1 MAIIFGTDEAGRGPL
16 LGPLVMVGLI
26 IEEKNLH
33 KLEELKVKDSKLL
46 TPRQREHLFDKILK
60 VVKDKAIT
68 IISPKEI
75 DEAVSSET
83 INLNWL
89 EAIKTAE
96 MINKL
101 KPDKVILDCPS
112 PNTNAYAD
120 YVRKHLKNKDIE
132 ILAEH
137 KADVKYPIVSASSI
151 IAKVTRDREIEKI
164 KKEIGIDFGSGY
176 PADPVTQKF
185 LKENYNNYPNIF
197 RKTWSSFKRLGKKKD
212 KKTCQ
217 SSKPLSLSS
226 TMS

>member
-1 MAIIFGTDEAGRGPL
+1 MVLVCGVEEAGRGPVI
-16 LGPLVMVGLI
+16 GPLVMVGLL

-33 KLEELKVKDSKLL
+33 KVEELKVKDSKLL

-68 IISPKEI
+68 IISPKEV
-75 DEAVSSET
+75 DEAVSSDS

-101 KPDKVILDCPS
+101 KPDKVFLDCPS

-120 YVRKHLKNKDIE
+120 YVRKHLKDKSVE
-132 ILAEH
+132 IVSENHAES
-137 KADVKYPIVSASSI
+137 KFPIVAASSI

-164 KKEIGIDFGSGY
+164 KKEIGVDFGSGY
-176 PADPVTQKF
+176 PADPITQKF
-185 LKENYNNYPNIF
+185 LKENYNNYSHIF
-197 RKTWSSFKRLGKKKD
+197 RKTWISFKRLGKKEGQK
-212 KKTCQ
+212 
-217 SSKPLSLSS
+217 SL
-226 TMS
+226 TEF